1 MAQQRAREWWSALL
15 STPGS
20 SDDAANGVAKMSGD
34 GVTGPCLNPRLPRR
48 EPAFVDEE
56 VDGEDSGGGGGSSS
70 GGEQQQCISLRDTSS
85 AASPNQVF
93 YNTKVDEKTTGP
105 SAVAHLGNPIAHP
118 SG

>member
-1 MAQQRAREWWSALL
+1 MQHRAREFLSALR
-15 STPGS
+15 STLGS

-93 YNTKVDEKTTGP
+93 YNKGGWRRPRAPVRWRT
-105 SAVAHLGNPIAHP
+105 
-118 SG
+118 